1 MNPIRYDKEVL
12 NDIVSELKEKEINTL
27 RQKVANLSREITLH
41 PQETSILVNLNISL
55 IRLDQLLMN
64 GYY

>member
-1 MNPIRYDKEVL
+1 MSSIGYDKENL
-12 NDIVSELKEKEINTL
+12 NNLVSKLKEREIHQL

-41 PQETSILVNLNISL
+41 PQEKSILINLNISL

-64 GYY
+64 GF

>member
-1 MNPIRYDKEVL
+1 MNTITYDKEVL
-12 NDIVSELKEKEINTL
+12 NNLVSNLKEKEINTL

-41 PQETSILVNLNISL
+41 PQEKSILVHLNMSL

-64 GYY
+64 SF

>member
-1 MNPIRYDKEVL
+1 MNPTRCDKEVL
-12 NDIVSELKEKEINTL
+12 NNLVSELKQKEICRL

-41 PQETSILVNLNISL
+41 PQETSILVNLNVSL

-64 GYY
+64 SYY